1 MLGVATL
8 IVTNA
13 VMEGFTHEMQ
23 DRIHGILSDLVFES
37 PSLDGFENAEL
48 RMAEIKK
55 VAGPY
60 IGGMSPTVHVPAML
74 GYSVGSEYFTRQI
87 TVIGLDETTY
97 STVSDFGKFLQ
108 HPDNREHLDFNLK
121 VGGYDIIDHQATDRT
136 KVSPRFPMQ
145 DAGWIH
151 RRRKAKMRPQVE
163 VPKGSLDGNPFQQ
176 SFAPA
181 QTPLEASSN
190 GSSDVNSTAEGT
202 AFDPARDQH
211 PGCVL
216 GIGLCAFRM
225 LDGSDGFY
233 AVPGDDVE
241 ISYPTSAKPPKVLST
256 KFTAVDFYEC
266 KMSEY
271 DSNFVFVPIRKL
283 QDMRGMIDPS
293 TGIARCN
300 AIQIRLKEGVD

>member
-1 MLGVATL
+1 MYKLLLCWRYLRTRYIALASIISVMLGVATL

-23 DRIHGILSDLVFES
+23 DRIHGILSDLVFEC

-55 VAGPY
+55 VAGPH
-60 IGGMSPTVHVPAML
+60 IAGMSPTVHVPAML

-87 TVIGLDETTY
+87 TVIGIDETTY

-151 RRRKAKMRPQVE
+151 RRRKAKM
-163 VPKGSLDGNPFQQ
+163 S
-176 SFAPA
+176 PA
-181 QTPLEASSN
+181 SRSS
-190 GSSDVNSTAEGT
+190 
-202 AFDPARDQH
+202 
-211 PGCVL
+211 
-216 GIGLCAFRM
+216 
-225 LDGSDGFY
+225 
-233 AVPGDDVE
+233 
-241 ISYPTSAKPPKVLST
+241 
-256 KFTAVDFYEC
+256 
-266 KMSEY
+266 
-271 DSNFVFVPIRKL
+271 
-283 QDMRGMIDPS
+283 
-293 TGIARCN
+293 
-300 AIQIRLKEGVD
+300 